1 MGIRMTPTLSACWG
15 ISVFIT
21 PVARPRPAFGAAWER
36 IPSLPVPIRWRETP
50 CGFDDY

>member
-1 MGIRMTPTLSACWG
+1 MSACMTHTLSARWG